1 MIDCTNDRTVAT
13 LRKQLIDEDLYAE
26 QMICLGMYYNEALIG
41 IETNYSRYPTR
52 VIQQYGYTKLY
63 MREKLDRIS
72 DTVELVPGFETTKKT
87 KPIIIGELVLLM
99 RQDPTI
105 EVDVETL
112 KEMTTFVKKENG
124 SMEAID
130 GAHDDL
136 VMAKAIAHFIST
148 QQPKQWIEAEVEE
161 DDVLSSNFKMEDEGG
176 NGGYMNW
183 EDF

>member
-1 MIDCTNDRTVAT
+1 MLTVSDIIAKRKRIWEERHDIDYDRELVRAS
-13 LRKQLIDEDLYAE
+13 A
-26 QMICLGMYYNEALIG
+26 
-41 IETNYSRYPTR
+41 
-52 VIQQYGYTKLY
+52 
-63 MREKLDRIS
+63 MRERVDKIS
-72 DTVELVPGFETTKKT
+72 DKVETVPGFETTKKT

-124 SMEAID
+124 KMEAIE

-136 VMAKAIAHFIST
+136 VMAKAIAHFISS
-148 QQPKQWIEAEVEE
+148 QQSNLWVEAEAEE
-161 DDVLSSNFKMEDEGG
+161 DDFIEENFTSESDEG
-176 NGGYMNW
+176 NGFMNW